1 MQKPFGF
8 TRQLRLLNATDFRT
22 VFDQVDVKA
31 PSEHCLLLARRNQ
44 ENSPRIGFILS
55 KKNIKL
61 AVHRNRVKRF
71 TREYVR
77 LHQKDLPSLDIVF
90 MGRKGIDQL
99 SDDELHS
106 LLNKQFQKLTKR
118 ALKQSAT

>member
-8 TRQLRLLNATDFRT
+8 TRQLRLLNAADFRT

-44 ENSPRIGFILS
+44 ESSPRIGFILS
-55 KKNIKL
+55 KKNIKR

-77 LHQKDLPSLDIVF
+77 LHQQDLPSLDIVF

-99 SDDELHS
+99 TDEQLHT
-106 LLNKQFQKLTKR
+106 LLQKQFQKLAKR
-118 ALKQSAT
+118 AQRHSA